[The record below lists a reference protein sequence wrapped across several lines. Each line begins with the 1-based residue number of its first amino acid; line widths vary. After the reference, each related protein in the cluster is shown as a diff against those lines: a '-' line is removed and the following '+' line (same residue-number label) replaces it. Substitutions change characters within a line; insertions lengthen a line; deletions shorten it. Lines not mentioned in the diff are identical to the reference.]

1 MAFCK
6 WRRTFAFCIVE
17 ALLAVRN
24 AYLLIN
30 YGNFVDGTTTKAP
43 PYVQLLSVTDPTAAH
58 QDFINSRLGGATPT
72 DVQTFATDTPDDVP
86 HRDEGKTRAIV
97 IGSVLGGCA
106 FLLSVVVAV
115 YIVWRRRRQRQSVQG
130 STSSSMAD
138 IRPLYDHTAYSP
150 LQRVPSLDETYLSR
164 GNYIEAD
171 RTSAGGPSEA
181 TRPLIAHLHEG
192 HDDTPPRSE

>member
-1 MAFCK
+1 M
-6 WRRTFAFCIVE
+6 
-17 ALLAVRN
+17 RN

-72 DVQTFATDTPDDVP
+72 DVQMFATDTPTPEDVP
-86 HRDEGKTRAIV
+86 HRDEGKTRAII

-115 YIVWRRRRQRQSVQG
+115 YIVWRRRRLRRSVQG
-130 STSSSMAD
+130 STSSTAD
-138 IRPLYDHTAYSP
+138 MRPLYDHTAYSP
-150 LQRVPSLDETYLSR
+150 LQRVPSPDETYLSQE
-164 GNYIEAD
+164 NHIEVD
-171 RTSAGGPSEA
+171 RTSASGPSAEA

-192 HDDTPPRSE
+192 YDDTLPRPE